1 MLYGSIN
8 LSTLGDTTVVPA
20 IAGYRVRV
28 LGYVISAAGAVSV
41 QFKSGSNAIS
51 GPMSLVAGSNIATHP
66 SASTEQSEMG
76 VVQTNPGEAFVINL
90 SAAVAV
96 GGHVNYKY
104 VMV

>member
-8 LSTLGDTTVVPA
+8 LSALGDTTVVPA

-28 LGYVISAAGAVSV
+28 LGYVIAAAGAVSV
-41 QFKSGSNAIS
+41 QFKSGANVIS
-51 GPMSLVAGSNIATHP
+51 GPMAMVAGSNITTHP
-66 SASTEQSEMG
+66 SAGTEQSELG
-76 VVQTNPGEAFVINL
+76 VVQTNPDEAFVINL

-104 VMV
+104 VKV